1 MSADLCSADL
11 TTLIAFVD
19 TSHEGHAALA
29 DDITTLTDAW
39 TAAEA
44 ACEFREVQGNPGPSI
59 AATVDAIHANE
70 EWVRTIHE
78 TLMGAPV
85 VNGVS
90 TVPSDQVEAA
100 AADDGTAPQT
110 QTVQYQQPAMVGEPV
125 TSGLVNDPINAATGN
140 FVHADRDIRTPGFG
154 AVLDVVRT
162 YNSLATD
169 RRGLFGFGWTTLL
182 DVAVDADGAGVDGDT
197 AVVTFTDGARITFE
211 RRDDGSWKP
220 DLRRRLRLTNSTTGW
235 TLSRHHGAR
244 IWHFDTDGR
253 LTGGEEG
260 SARYS
265 VAYAADAITV
275 DEARSGR
282 WVRYALDDE
291 LVVGVETSDG
301 RACAYAYADDHCVAV
316 TRGVGDVTYEVA
328 DGFLVAIFDADGVL
342 QCRNSYDE
350 TGKVLGQV
358 SAHGRVTEF
367 TYGDNG
373 STRITDDSGGPTNI
387 LFHDSRANLQAMI
400 GGNGAA
406 MRASFDRYDR
416 IVRHTDREGGVT
428 RYEYHPDLGLDV
440 VVRTTDPDGFFE
452 EHDYD
457 DAGRMIRRRDRAG
470 HVTEFEYED
479 DLREPS
485 IVRGPLGDATTTRF
499 DERGLPVEMTD
510 ADGVTTRFAWDGDG
524 QVARITNGAGE
535 STTFAYDPTGQL
547 TEVRDPLGRAASFE
561 LDDTGRVRTVVDVDG
576 LVSHVEHS
584 PAGRVLG
591 MTCDGPGSFAATY
604 DDHGDLA
611 SFTDGTG
618 ATIGMFHDR
627 SGQLVT
633 IAGPDDAVTSQEFD
647 AMGQLAAVIDPAGNR
662 AMQRY
667 DREGRSIETTDY
679 HGRTYRREVDVFG
692 RTTAIIGPDGARLE
706 RSYHPNGELAST
718 IDALGRRWEFEVD
731 ALGRLVAEIDPNG
744 GRATYE
750 YSAGS
755 RLLRQVTPAGRVYE
769 FGYDDAGRMVRMVD
783 PDGVERVADRSVD
796 ETAAAV
802 FDEQIARFR
811 FDDAGRVTG
820 WAGTAEPGA
829 DPSDDA
835 NTSRLDLG
843 PLAMLTARG
852 DDHPAQFEYDPRGLL
867 QTVTDPAG
875 VTTRLLRDV
884 RGRLIGR
891 VTGEQSTA
899 VEYEA
904 SGAVAKLRDATG
916 QTTSLFNT
924 PAGEIR
930 RFVVDGADIGQ
941 SFTYDVAGRLASV
954 SGLSG
959 DPAVTFGYDP
969 LGQLDQAATSAGTV
983 RVGHDIYGSIT
994 AVLGEGGADTEY
1006 ERDADGVALRRIE
1019 VDGHRTDYDRTAS
1032 GRLVGFTDTQAG
1044 VVALPDPG
1052 AVDVDRAGRV
1062 TVDEHGRTYAY
1073 DQAGRIAEAVTP
1085 SGRRTFAYNDLG
1097 LLATDGIDDRRRTFS
1112 YDTGGHLVALIDGD
1126 QRTEFT
1132 YDAAGRRTR
1141 QSCTDGSGV
1150 DFRWD
1155 DLGHLVGIERTLADG
1170 TSSTRRVRFSGL
1182 GRPDLVDDL
1191 AIGWDD
1197 AMTFKPVRI
1206 GDRRYLR
1213 SGMLVRLAEPDAEW
1227 FDGTFDDPWGDEPSM
1242 SSGVGLGYRGELTVD
1257 GLVFMGARVYDPCTR
1272 TFLSHDPLPPVPGE
1286 NGAFASP
1293 YSYSW
1298 CDPVNFV
1305 DPSGREPIT
1314 VEEFD
1319 AWKTKQETNR
1329 FERAAQAM
1337 IDDPWGTLAMVGVIA
1352 AGALMVATGV
1362 GAGIG
1367 AGILIGAATAATMGL
1382 ATDNFSPRSVAI
1394 GGAFGAVTGGGIGG
1408 AAMAG
1413 FGESVTSQMLV
1424 DGKGFGDIDWATAG
1438 IGAATGGLI
1447 AGGAAGAG
1455 KAFSAGAKRF
1465 RGPADDVAPTPPP
1478 RTTPPVPRGRPTTR
1492 VEYPD
1497 GVPAGAEFGNP
1508 NVPGQPRIDPM
1519 FQQARLRHDHDPDGQ
1534 FDVVAHGTPDHMY
1547 ITHGEQPRLAGP
1559 NRVARSIR
1567 QEPDW
1572 QGRPLRLVSCNTG
1585 AKPDG
1590 FAQQLADRLQVPV
1603 TAPNKAVWFDREGG
1617 PMEIWKPRSETRQDL
1632 NGRPF
1637 TLTEKDR
1644 SDGPGEWITFRPG
1657 PSAAPA
1663 PQPAP
1668 APPPQ
1673 PAAAPAPPPHIE
1685 PADPP
1690 PRTASPDRDPDEP
1703 PPPKRRR
1710 LG

>member
-19 TSHEGHAALA
+19 TSHEGHTALA
-29 DDITTLTDAW
+29 DDITALTNAW
-39 TAAEA
+39 SAAEA

-59 AATVDAIHANE
+59 AASIDAIHANE

-78 TLMGAPV
+78 TLAGAPV

-90 TVPSDQVEAA
+90 TAPSDQVDAA
-100 AADDGTAPQT
+100 VAEDGTAPQT
-110 QTVQYQQPAMVGEPV
+110 QTVPYQQPAMVGEPV

-169 RRGLFGFGWTTLL
+169 YRGLFGFGWTTLL
-182 DVAVDADGAGVDGDT
+182 DVAVNADAAVDADADT
-197 AVVTFTDGARITFE
+197 ATVTFTDGARITFG
-211 RRDDGSWKP
+211 RRDDGSWQP
-220 DLRRRLRLTNSTTGW
+220 DLRRRLRLTSTATGW

-244 IWHFDTDGR
+244 VWHFDTDGR

-265 VAYAADAITV
+265 VAYADNEIIV
-275 DEARSGR
+275 DESQSGR
-282 WVRYALDDE
+282 WVRYDLDNN

-301 RACAYAYADDHCVAV
+301 RACAYAYDGDGHCVAAA
-316 TRGVGDVTYEVA
+316 RGIGDVTYEVA
-328 DGFLVAIFDADGVL
+328 DGFVVAIFDADGVL
-342 QCRNSYDE
+342 QCRNTYDE

-358 SAHGRVTEF
+358 SAHGRATEF
-367 TYGDNG
+367 FYDDNG

-387 LFHDSRANLQAMI
+387 LFHDRRANLQAMI

-416 IVRHTDREGGVT
+416 IVKHTDREGGVT
-428 RYEYHPDLGLDV
+428 TYEYHPDLALDV
-440 VVRTTDPDGFFE
+440 IIRTTDPDGLFE

-457 DAGRMIRRRDRAG
+457 AAGRMTRRRDRAG
-470 HVTEFEYED
+470 QVTEFEYD
-479 DLREPS
+479 GDLREPS
-485 IVRGPLGDATTTRF
+485 VVRGPLGDTTTTRF
-499 DERGLPVEMTD
+499 DERGLPVEVVD
-510 ADGVTTRFAWDGDG
+510 ADGVTTRFGWDGDG
-524 QVARITNGAGE
+524 QIVRLTNGAGE

-561 LDDTGRVRTVVDVDG
+561 LDDTGRVRTIVDVDG

-584 PAGRVLG
+584 PAGRVLA
-591 MTCDGPGSFAATY
+591 MACDGPGSFAATY

-611 SFTDGTG
+611 AFTDATG
-618 ATIGMFHDR
+618 ATIGLFHDR
-627 SGQLVT
+627 SGQVVA
-633 IAGPDDAVTSQEFD
+633 IAGPDDAVTAQEFD
-647 AMGQLAAVIDPAGNR
+647 AMGQLAAVVDPAGNR
-662 AMQRY
+662 ATQRY

-679 HGRTYRREVDVFG
+679 HGRTHRREVDVFG
-692 RTTAIIGPDGARLE
+692 RTTAIIGPDGARTE

-718 IDALGRRWEFEVD
+718 TDALGRRWQFEVD
-731 ALGRLVAEIDPNG
+731 ALGRLVAEVDPNG

-755 RLLRQVTPAGRVYE
+755 RLLRQVTPAGRVYQ
-769 FGYDDAGRMVRMVD
+769 FGYDQAGRMARMVD
-783 PDGVERVADRSVD
+783 PDGVEHIVDTSVD
-796 ETAAAV
+796 DTAAAL
-802 FDEQIARFR
+802 FDEQVARFR

-820 WAGTAEPGA
+820 WSGAGGTDD
-829 DPSDDA
+829 DPHV
-835 NTSRLDLG
+835 SRLDLG

-867 QTVTDPAG
+867 HTVTDPAG
-875 VTTRLLRDV
+875 VTTKLLRDV

-904 SGAVAKLRDATG
+904 SGAVAKLRDASG
-916 QTTSLFNT
+916 QTTSLLNT

-941 SFTYDVAGRLASV
+941 AFTYDAAGRLATV
-954 SGLSG
+954 SGLTG
-959 DPAVTFGYDP
+959 GPLVTFDHDP
-969 LGQLDQAATSAGTV
+969 LGQLDQAASADGTV

-994 AVLGEGGADTEY
+994 AVLGEGSADTEY
-1006 ERDADGVALRRIE
+1006 ERDADGLAVRRVE
-1019 VDGHRTDYDRTAS
+1019 SDGNRTDYDRTPS

-1044 VVALPDPG
+1044 VVALPDAG
-1052 AVDVDRAGRV
+1052 AVDLDRAGRI
-1062 TVDEHGRTYAY
+1062 TVDEHGRAYAY
-1073 DQAGRIAEAVTP
+1073 DQAGRLAEAVTP
-1085 SGRRTFAYNDLG
+1085 SGRQTFTYNDLG
-1097 LLATDGIDDRRRTFS
+1097 LLATDGIDDRRRVFS
-1112 YDTGGHLVALIDGD
+1112 YDVGGRLVALTDGD

-1141 QSCTDGSGV
+1141 QRCTDGSEV
-1150 DFRWD
+1150 EFLWD
-1155 DLGHLVGIERTLADG
+1155 DLGRLVGVQRTLADG
-1170 TSSTRRVRFSGL
+1170 SSSTRRVRFSGL
-1182 GRPDLVDDL
+1182 GRPDMVDDL

-1213 SGMLVRLAEPDAEW
+1213 SGMQVRLAEPDAEW
-1227 FDGTFDDPWGDEPSM
+1227 FDGMFDDPWGNEPTM

-1286 NGAFASP
+1286 NGSFASP

-1319 AWKTKQETNR
+1319 AWKEKQETNR
-1329 FERAAQAM
+1329 FERAGQAM

-1352 AGALMVATGV
+1352 VGVVMVATGV

-1394 GGAFGAVTGGGIGG
+1394 GGAFGAVTGGGVGG
-1408 AAMAG
+1408 AMMAG
-1413 FGESVTSQMLV
+1413 VGESVTSQLVV
-1424 DGKGFGDIDWATAG
+1424 DGKGFDDINWGTVAISG
-1438 IGAATGGLI
+1438 ATGGVL

-1455 KAFSAGAKRF
+1455 RLLSSGAR
-1465 RGPADDVAPTPPP
+1465 RTAGPADDVAPAS
-1478 RTTPPVPRGRPTTR
+1478 PTTR
-1492 VEYPD
+1492 STSGQPLGEGAEGTSSGLLSPRSASRPASPTTGGAPTGSADTV
-1497 GVPAGAEFGNP
+1497 VPAG
-1508 NVPGQPRIDPM
+1508 PGP
-1519 FQQARLRHDHDPDGQ
+1519 A
-1534 FDVVAHGTPDHMY
+1534 
-1547 ITHGEQPRLAGP
+1547 AGP
-1559 NRVARSIR
+1559 VEPKYYRTMSTDDHAKLQATGRVQPTA
-1567 QEPDW
+1567 ETF
-1572 QGRPLRLVSCNTG
+1572 VSPSQAYASKYEG
-1585 AKPDG
+1585 VLMRFRMKPGTTRELERVGVRHRDG
-1590 FAQQLADRLQVPV
+1590 GILADRYPTMPLANVEFPKVQP
-1603 TAPNKAVWFDREGG
+1603 
-1617 PMEIWKPRSETRQDL
+1617 PRRWRDHAAMFKSERGVVNIGL
-1632 NGRPF
+1632 GH
-1637 TLTEKDR
+1637 
-1644 SDGPGEWITFRPG
+1644 GPGLQRFNDGIDSFG
-1657 PSAAPA
+1657 PPTPPASPRASTSGNPTAAPG
-1663 PQPAP
+1663 
-1668 APPPQ
+1668 
-1673 PAAAPAPPPHIE
+1673 
-1685 PADPP
+1685 
-1690 PRTASPDRDPDEP
+1690 S
-1703 PPPKRRR
+1703 
-1710 LG
+1710 